1 MGRLATGGLSR
12 FMAMLGAGV
21 ESLISKEPC
30 VSPFDV
36 VALTVLLIFW
46 IFYERLLPYL
56 VGKRGA
62 LNVHMVQIRKLWMW
76 QISNRPVRIADGQF
90 IGHTLNSAAFF
101 GSANLI
107 VMAAVVGVMFG
118 GDSAYRS
125 VAGLQ
130 FIKVQNHWLFELK
143 LMLVVATLSRG
154 LLDFVWSIR
163 QLNYCLAAIG
173 AMPDHQPDHRKMA
186 WSEAIG
192 TLINPAMSTF
202 SRGVRGYYFS
212 LAAAAWL
219 FGPAALLAATVGAA
233 SLLAWRQSR
242 SGAADGVRK
251 VWELVAQAQAEQAA
265 RAEQSARAEHE
276 GQGHPLA

>member
-1 MGRLATGGLSR
+1 M
-12 FMAMLGAGV
+12 
-21 ESLISKEPC
+21 
-30 VSPFDV
+30 SPFDV
-36 VALTVLLIFW
+36 IALTILLIFW
-46 IFYERLLPYL
+46 VFYERLLPYL

-90 IGHTLNSAAFF
+90 VGHTINSAAFF

-107 VMAAVVGVMFG
+107 VMAAIIGVMFG
-118 GDSAYRS
+118 GETAYRS

-130 FIKVQNHWLFELK
+130 FMDVQSKLLFEIK
-143 LMLVVATLSRG
+143 LLLVVATLSRG
-154 LLDFVWSIR
+154 LLDFIWSIR

-173 AMPDHQPDHRKMA
+173 AMPDHQPDDQRWA

-212 LAAAAWL
+212 LAAAAWML
-219 FGPAALLAATVGAA
+219 GPTALLLATIGAV

-251 VWELVAQAQAEQAA
+251 VWELAA
-265 RAEQSARAEHE
+265 RQQEIQRD
-276 GQGHPLA
+276 GQGEASPKAETGKP

>member
-1 MGRLATGGLSR
+1 M
-12 FMAMLGAGV
+12 
-21 ESLISKEPC
+21 
-30 VSPFDV
+30 SPFDV
-36 VALTVLLIFW
+36 VALAVFLTFW
-46 IFYERLLPYL
+46 MFYERLLPYL

-107 VMAAVVGVMFG
+107 VMAAVIGVMFG
-118 GDSAYRS
+118 GETAYRS

-130 FIKVQNHWLFELK
+130 FVQLQNHWLFEVK
-143 LMLVVATLSRG
+143 LMMVVATLSRG
-154 LLDFVWSIR
+154 ILDFVWSIR

-173 AMPDHQPDHRKMA
+173 AMPDHQPDDLRRA

-212 LAAAAWL
+212 LASAAWL
-219 FGPAALLAATVGAA
+219 FGPTALLLATIGAV

-251 VWELVAQAQAEQAA
+251 VWQLVAQSQAAEAERAAQADKPEA
-265 RAEQSARAEHE
+265 
-276 GQGHPLA
+276 GQPTP

>member
-1 MGRLATGGLSR
+1 M
-12 FMAMLGAGV
+12 
-21 ESLISKEPC
+21 
-30 VSPFDV
+30 SPFDV
-36 VALTVLLIFW
+36 VALAVFLTFW
-46 IFYERLLPYL
+46 MFYERLLPYL

-107 VMAAVVGVMFG
+107 VMAAVIGVMFG
-118 GDSAYRS
+118 GETAYRS

-130 FIKVQNHWLFELK
+130 FVQLQNHWLFEVK
-143 LMLVVATLSRG
+143 LMMVVATLSRG
-154 LLDFVWSIR
+154 ILDFVWSIR

-173 AMPDHQPDHRKMA
+173 AMPDHQPDDLRRA

-212 LAAAAWL
+212 LASAAWL
-219 FGPAALLAATVGAA
+219 FGPTALLLATVGAV

-251 VWELVAQAQAEQAA
+251 VWQLVAQSQAAEAERAAQADKPEA
-265 RAEQSARAEHE
+265 
-276 GQGHPLA
+276 GQPTP

>member
-1 MGRLATGGLSR
+1 
-12 FMAMLGAGV
+12 ML
-21 ESLISKEPC
+21 L
-30 VSPFDV
+30 FDV
-36 VALTVLLIFW
+36 IALSAYLVFW
-46 IFYERLLPYL
+46 IFYERLLPHL

-62 LNVHMVQIRKLWMW
+62 LNAHMIWIRKQWIW
-76 QISNRPVRIADGQF
+76 QIANRPVRIADGQF

-107 VMAAVVGVMFG
+107 VMAAVIGVMFG
-118 GDSAYRS
+118 GETAYRS
-125 VAGLQ
+125 VAGLE
-130 FIKVQNHWLFELK
+130 FVQTGNRSLFEIK

-173 AMPDHQPDHRKMA
+173 AMPDHQPDEQRRA

-192 TLINPAMSTF
+192 TLINPAMGTF

-219 FGPAALLAATVGAA
+219 LGPVALLLGTVGAV

-251 VWELVAQAQAEQAA
+251 VWALVAAEERTSEQDAREQDAEKPPAPEISAPNAA
-265 RAEQSARAEHE
+265 SNAAPDAGAGKAAEPGRAN
-276 GQGHPLA
+276 P

>member
-1 MGRLATGGLSR
+1 
-12 FMAMLGAGV
+12 
-21 ESLISKEPC
+21 
-30 VSPFDV
+30 
-36 VALTVLLIFW
+36 
-46 IFYERLLPYL
+46 
-56 VGKRGA
+56 
-62 LNVHMVQIRKLWMW
+62 VQIRKLWMW
-76 QISNRPVRIADGQF
+76 QIANRPVRIADGQF

-107 VMAAVVGVMFG
+107 VMAAVFGVMFG
-118 GDSAYRS
+118 GESAYRS

-130 FIKVQNHWLFELK
+130 FVQMGSHWLFEVK

-154 LLDFVWSIR
+154 ILDFIWSIR

-173 AMPDHQPDHRKMA
+173 AMPDHQPDEQRRA

-192 TLINPAMSTF
+192 ALVNPAMSTF

-219 FGPAALLAATVGAA
+219 FGPTALLLATLGAV

-242 SGAADGVRK
+242 SGAADGVRR
-251 VWELVAQAQAEQAA
+251 VRELVVSAQ
-265 RAEQSARAEHE
+265 E
-276 GQGHPLA
+276 GERPERTDGSETGHPVP

>member
-1 MGRLATGGLSR
+1 
-12 FMAMLGAGV
+12 
-21 ESLISKEPC
+21 

-36 VALTVLLIFW
+36 VALAVFLIFW
-46 IFYERLLPYL
+46 MFYERLLPYL

-107 VMAAVVGVMFG
+107 VMAAVIGVMFG
-118 GDSAYRS
+118 GETAYRS

-130 FIKVQNHWLFELK
+130 FVQLQNHWLFEVK
-143 LMLVVATLSRG
+143 LMMVVATLSRG
-154 LLDFVWSIR
+154 ILDFVWSIR

-173 AMPDHQPDHRKMA
+173 AMPDHQPDDLRRA

-212 LAAAAWL
+212 LASAAWL
-219 FGPAALLAATVGAA
+219 FGPTALLLATIGAV

-251 VWELVAQAQAEQAA
+251 VWQLVAQSQAAEAERAAQADKPEA
-265 RAEQSARAEHE
+265 
-276 GQGHPLA
+276 GQPTP

>member
-1 MGRLATGGLSR
+1 M
-12 FMAMLGAGV
+12 
-21 ESLISKEPC
+21 
-30 VSPFDV
+30 SPFDV
-36 VALTVLLIFW
+36 VALIVLLVFW
-46 IFYERLLPYL
+46 MFYERLLPYL

-62 LNVHMVQIRKLWMW
+62 LNVHMVQVRKLWMW

-107 VMAAVVGVMFG
+107 VMAAVIGVMFG

-125 VAGLQ
+125 VSSLQ
-130 FIKVQNHWLFELK
+130 FMHVQNHWLFEVK

-173 AMPDHQPDHRKMA
+173 AMPDHQPENMKRA

-202 SRGVRGYYFS
+202 SRGVRGYYFA

-219 FGPAALLAATVGAA
+219 FGPVALLAATIGAV

-242 SGAADGVRK
+242 SGAAEGVRK
-251 VWELVAQAQAEQAA
+251 VWELVAAQEAERKEQADGA
-265 RAEQSARAEHE
+265 GSSEP
-276 GQGHPLA
+276 GHQIR

>member
-1 MGRLATGGLSR
+1 
-12 FMAMLGAGV
+12 
-21 ESLISKEPC
+21 

-36 VALTVLLIFW
+36 VALIVLLIFW
-46 IFYERLLPYL
+46 AFYERLLPYL

-62 LNVHMVQIRKLWMW
+62 LNVHMVQIRKLWVW
-76 QISNRPVRIADGQF
+76 QIANRPVRIADGQF
-90 IGHTLNSAAFF
+90 IGHTLNSATFF
-101 GSANLI
+101 GSANVI
-107 VMAAVVGVMFG
+107 VMAAVIGVMFG
-118 GDSAYRS
+118 GETAYRS
-125 VAGLQ
+125 VAGLE
-130 FIKVQNHWLFELK
+130 FVEAGNRWLFEIK
-143 LMLVVATLSRG
+143 LMVVIATLSRA

-173 AMPDHQPDHRKMA
+173 AMPDHQPDEQRRA

-202 SRGVRGYYFS
+202 SRGVRGYYFA

-219 FGPAALLAATVGAA
+219 FGPAALLLATIGAV

-251 VWELVAQAQAEQAA
+251 VWALVAEAQEASQPPAPRDDPEA
-265 RAEQSARAEHE
+265 
-276 GQGHPLA
+276 GHPAP

>member
-1 MGRLATGGLSR
+1 M
-12 FMAMLGAGV
+12 
-21 ESLISKEPC
+21 
-30 VSPFDV
+30 SPFDV
-36 VALTVLLIFW
+36 VALAVFLTFW
-46 IFYERLLPYL
+46 MFYERLLPYL

-107 VMAAVVGVMFG
+107 VMAAVIGVMFG
-118 GDSAYRS
+118 GETAYRS

-130 FIKVQNHWLFELK
+130 FVQLQNHWLFEVK
-143 LMLVVATLSRG
+143 LMMVVATLSRG
-154 LLDFVWSIR
+154 ILDFVWSIR

-173 AMPDHQPDHRKMA
+173 AMPDHQPDDLRRA

-212 LAAAAWL
+212 LASAAWL
-219 FGPAALLAATVGAA
+219 FGPTALLLATIGAV

-251 VWELVAQAQAEQAA
+251 VWQLVAQSQAADAERAAQAGKPEA
-265 RAEQSARAEHE
+265 
-276 GQGHPLA
+276 GQPTP

>member
-1 MGRLATGGLSR
+1 M
-12 FMAMLGAGV
+12 
-21 ESLISKEPC
+21 
-30 VSPFDV
+30 SPFDV
-36 VALTVLLIFW
+36 IALSVLLIFW
-46 IFYERLLPYL
+46 AFYERLLPYL

-90 IGHTLNSAAFF
+90 IGHTINSAAFF

-107 VMAAVVGVMFG
+107 VMAAVIGVMFG
-118 GDSAYRS
+118 GETAYRS

-130 FIKVQNHWLFELK
+130 FMDVQSKWLFEIK
-143 LMLVVATLSRG
+143 LLLVVATLSRG
-154 LLDFVWSIR
+154 LLDFIWSIR

-173 AMPDHQPDHRKMA
+173 AMPDHQPDDQRRA

-202 SRGVRGYYFS
+202 SRGVRGYYFA
-212 LAAAAWL
+212 LAAAAWML
-219 FGPAALLAATVGAA
+219 GPTALLLATVGAV

-242 SGAADGVRK
+242 SGAAEGVRK
-251 VWELVAQAQAEQAA
+251 VWELTARQQEAQRDEQGAVTAKAA
-265 RAEQSARAEHE
+265 D
-276 GQGHPLA
+276 GNP